1 MTEANRSSRVPARAT
16 LGPKE
21 SPKGTTEDAPERRPF
36 VEWKGVE
43 KAFGGKPVLRGMSLG
58 VDKGEVM
65 FVIGTSGVG
74 KSVTIK
80 HLIGLLKID
89 RGEIWF
95 DGQRIDR
102 LTERAMIPLRKRI
115 GMVFQ
120 ASTLFDSMT
129 LAENVALPLRK
140 HQRLS
145 NAAALDEAR
154 VRLAQVYMA
163 DYADRYP
170 TELSDGMRK
179 RAAIAR
185 TLALSPDV
193 VLFDEPTTGLD
204 PVSAR
209 RVDRLIRELSDR
221 TGLTSIVVSHDLPSI
236 FGIADRVA
244 FIYQGI
250 VHVVA
255 SPAELRASEDPIVQQ
270 FITGQ
275 SHGPMETPGF

>member
-1 MTEANRSSRVPARAT
+1 MNLAVN
-16 LGPKE
+16 
-21 SPKGTTEDAPERRPF
+21 
-36 VEWKGVE
+36 
-43 KAFGGKPVLRGMSLG
+43 
-58 VDKGEVM
+58 KGEVM

-80 HLIGLLKID
+80 HLIGLLRID
-89 RGEIWF
+89 AGEIWF
-95 DGQRIDR
+95 DNQRVDT
-102 LTERAMIPLRKRI
+102 LPERQLASLRQRI

-120 ASTLFDSMT
+120 SSTLFDSMT

-140 HQRLS
+140 HGKLGHKD
-145 NAAALDEAR
+145 ALVEAHK
-154 VRLAQVYMA
+154 RLAQVYMD
-163 DYADRYP
+163 DYAERFP
-170 TELSDGMRK
+170 AELSDGMRK

-185 TLALSPDV
+185 TLALSPEV

-209 RVDRLIRELSDR
+209 RVDRLIRELAD
-221 TGLTSIVVSHDLPSI
+221 TLGVTAIVVSHDPPSI

-255 SPAELRASEDPIVQQ
+255 TPAELRASPDPVVQQ

-275 SHGPMETPGF
+275 STGPMETPGF

>member
-1 MTEANRSSRVPARAT
+1 VS
-16 LGPKE
+16 L
-21 SPKGTTEDAPERRPF
+21 
-36 VEWKGVE
+36 VEFRHVQ
-43 KAFGGKPVLRGMSLG
+43 KAFGGKPVLKGMSLSIE
-58 VDKGEVM
+58 KGEVM
-65 FVIGTSGVG
+65 FIIGTSGVG

-80 HLIGLLKID
+80 HLIGLLRID
-89 RGEIWF
+89 AGEIWF
-95 DGQRIDR
+95 DGARVDQ
-102 LTERAMIPLRKRI
+102 LPERKLAPLRKRI

-120 ASTLFDSMT
+120 SSTLFDSMT

-140 HQRLS
+140 HQNMSSRE
-145 NAAALDEAR
+145 ALAEAR

-170 TELSDGMRK
+170 AELSDGMRK

-185 TLALSPDV
+185 TLALSPEV

-209 RVDRLIRELSDR
+209 RVDRLIRELSDNLGV
-221 TGLTSIVVSHDLPSI
+221 TAVVVSHDPPSI

-244 FIYQGI
+244 FLYRGV

-255 SPAELRASEDPIVQQ
+255 TPAQLRASTDPVVQQ

-275 SHGPMETPGF
+275 STGPMETPGF

>member
-1 MTEANRSSRVPARAT
+1 VSLIEFRNV
-16 LGPKE
+16 K
-21 SPKGTTEDAPERRPF
+21 
-36 VEWKGVE
+36 
-43 KAFGGKPVLRGMSLG
+43 KAFSGKPVLKGMTLA

-80 HLIGLLKID
+80 HLIGLLRVD
-89 RGEIWF
+89 EGEIWF
-95 DGQRIDR
+95 DGKRVDQLRESE
-102 LTERAMIPLRKRI
+102 LAPLRRRI

-120 ASTLFDSMT
+120 SSTLFDSMT

-140 HQRLS
+140 HQRMRH
-145 NAAALDEAR
+145 ATAMDEAR
-154 VRLAQVYMA
+154 KRLEQVYMG
-163 DYADRYP
+163 DYADRFP
-170 TELSDGMRK
+170 AELSDGMRK

-185 TLALSPDV
+185 TLALGPEV

-209 RVDRLIRELSDR
+209 RIDRLIRELA
-221 TGLTSIVVSHDLPSI
+221 TKLGVTAIVVSHDPPSI

-244 FIYQGI
+244 FLYQGI

-255 SPAELRASEDPIVQQ
+255 TPAELRASPDPIVQQ

-275 SHGPMETPGF
+275 SSGPMETPGF